1 MRPVIGISTNFLS
14 VDKGKFLGMERIY
27 VNKDYIDAIVKAGG
41 TPLLLPPVEGAETI
55 RQYIRLCDGFLLSG
69 GGDINPILYHETP
82 HPKLEEFHTSL
93 DLHKVADRRNSE
105 NR

>member
-69 GGDINPILYHETP
+69 GGER
-82 HPKLEEFHTSL
+82 
-93 DLHKVADRRNSE
+93 KVHVH
-105 NR
+105 